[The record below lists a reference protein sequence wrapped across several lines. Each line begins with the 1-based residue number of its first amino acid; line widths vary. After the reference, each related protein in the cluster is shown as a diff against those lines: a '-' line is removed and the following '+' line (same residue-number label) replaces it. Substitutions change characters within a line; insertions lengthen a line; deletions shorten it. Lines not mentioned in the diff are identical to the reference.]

1 MYLQFLA
8 VFIILWIRIRIF
20 RIRIYLNQS
29 IIIQIRAQEKSPIGI
44 RTKGPRS
51 EALNHIQLV
60 LIFQRGVQI
69 FSRMYHTGTLYLK
82 ISPILT
88 SHYVFQLLLL
98 PGGGRAGEPREGPP
112 DLQHP
117 EGGLWPG

>member
-1 MYLQFLA
+1 
-8 VFIILWIRIRIF
+8 
-20 RIRIYLNQS
+20 
-29 IIIQIRAQEKSPIGI
+29 
-44 RTKGPRS
+44 
-51 EALNHIQLV
+51 
-60 LIFQRGVQI
+60 
-69 FSRMYHTGTLYLK
+69 MYHTLYLK

-88 SHYVFQLLLL
+88 SHYVSLRSAHLTAHLPRFFQLLLL